1 MQHGSFVVDSDGDPE
16 GPVLELLAGDLLHE
30 LEDVSQL
37 GRVPLEIEHI
47 LLAVRQGIILL
58 GVERDRLHDVCC
70 CGFVQNPLPFA
81 SGPVER
87 V

>member
-1 MQHGSFVVDSDGDPE
+1 MQHGSFVVDSDGDSE

-37 GRVPLEIEHI
+37 GRVPLEIDHI
-47 LLAVRQGIILL
+47 LLAVRQRIILL
-58 GVERDRLHDVCC
+58 GVERNRLLDVCC
-70 CGFVQNPLPFA
+70 RGFVQNPLPFA
-81 SGPVER
+81 PVTVEM